1 MIYLPTNIL
10 MNTISIIIPNTN
22 NYIMNNIICESEHMV
37 LNRQIV
43 QRVATSNASL
53 SCESNIGLRN

>member
-53 SCESNIGLRN
+53 SCESNIGLKN